1 MSPVQLHAGSL
12 FEHVRHI
19 CLRPRMFAPD
29 FTLDHLSLYIM
40 GYDDAL
46 GDSGQKSQHEYF
58 REWIYK
64 RHPKWRELPTWWG
77 QQVHEANGGDLE
89 RTLEAIIGLLDEF
102 LATEGAEFV
111 RSPSRETAYDI
122 TIQKPK
128 KRPKRS
134 LRSKR

>member
-1 MSPVQLHAGSL
+1 
-12 FEHVRHI
+12 
-19 CLRPRMFAPD
+19 MFAPD